1 MDGGSITLTVFL
13 VITVV
18 LLVTTLVTIFNNAGL
33 KQEFLEALNRPNP
46 FAPVGLLFW
55 NFFVYLPTALLTFGI
70 LVDVINQD
78 FRYTIATLI
87 GLGAILLN
95 KIFGMGIDKWSG
107 RTANVVG
114 DIVAELTGAVTTPP
128 TSYANCIVPGFESFE
143 SIYMPQSIL
152 LTTTIFTYF
161 LFDFASTRDSSK
173 NVSAAVFML
182 GSLAVQ
188 TGILYKNGCLDKY
201 WITSYPILNAL
212 VAAVAGM
219 SLGGFSYLIVKNSAP
234 GRLPSAIDSAPPF
247 VIHEKFNVIKTDK
260 LPGVG
265 KCKSGAEKCDAPSD
279 KEQDQFVCE
288 AYKNGELITSTIA
301 E

>member
-1 MDGGSITLTVFL
+1 MDGGVITLSVFL
-13 VITVV
+13 VIAVIV
-18 LLVTTLVTIFNNAGL
+18 LGAVGYRIYSNAELRAAFFASVPTTGPSKL
-33 KQEFLEALNRPNP
+33 
-46 FAPVGLLFW
+46 APLGLLFW

-87 GLGAILLN
+87 GLSAMLLN
-95 KIFGMGIDKWSG
+95 KIFGMGMDKWSG
-107 RTANVVG
+107 RSSNVVG
-114 DIVAELTGAVTTPP
+114 DVVTELTGAVTAPLP
-128 TSYANCIVPGFESFE
+128 TSYANCIVPGFESIE

-173 NVSAAVFML
+173 NASAAIFML
-182 GSLAVQ
+182 GSLAAQ

-201 WITSYPILNAL
+201 WITSYPLANAL
-212 VAAVAGM
+212 VATVAG
-219 SLGGFSYLIVKNSAP
+219 LTVGGFSYLIVKNSAS
-234 GRLPSAIDSAPPF
+234 GKLPSAIN
-247 VIHEKFNVIKTDK
+247 ENFNVIKSDK

-265 KCKSGAEKCDAPSD
+265 KCKKGETCDAPSD